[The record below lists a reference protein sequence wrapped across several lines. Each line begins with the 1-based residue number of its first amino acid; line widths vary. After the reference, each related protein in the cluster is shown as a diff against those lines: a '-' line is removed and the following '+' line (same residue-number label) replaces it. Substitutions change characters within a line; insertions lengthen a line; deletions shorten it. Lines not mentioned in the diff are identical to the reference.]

1 MLILTRKL
9 DEEIVLN
16 SEIRIKI
23 LSTKDGQVKIGIDA
37 PDNVKILRGELFDTI
52 KKETAE
58 AIEKSSQPVID
69 ISKLKLNKLKEIK

>member
-23 LSTKDGQVKIGIDA
+23 LSAKENLVKIGIEA
-37 PDNVKILRGELFDTI
+37 PKNVKILRGELFDSI

-58 AIEKSSQPVID
+58 AIEKSKQTIID
-69 ISKLKLNKLKEIK
+69 VSSLKLNKLKENK